1 MIQEYIKD
9 FKGWCG
15 KKEIIDK
22 QNLAPNLFF
31 LEGEVWWASLG
42 VNVGQEVDGKNESYE
57 RPVLIFKKFSD
68 ELAWVIPSS
77 STKKA
82 NEYFYPIIYQGK
94 PKILLLLHMKTI
106 SSKRLLRPLFRMK
119 EKEFAQIKE
128 RVHGLISSIKEIP
141 SD

>member
-22 QNLAPNLFF
+22 QNLAPNFFF
-31 LEGEVWWASLG
+31 LKGEVWWVSLG

-94 PKILLLLHMKTI
+94 PKNLLLLHMKTI
-106 SSKRLLRPLFRMK
+106 SSKRLLRPVFRMK
-119 EKEFAQIKE
+119 GKEFTLIKE
-128 RVHGLISSIKEIP
+128 RVHDLISSIKEIP